1 METTSD
7 DLVILERAVGVFT
20 DKLNSVR
27 AYMVSYN
34 QERRENSVALAW
46 GVCQGMPWEPHIK
59 KLDLESQFAKRAL
72 RNVTKD
78 WDDAKTKE
86 NERLAKK

>member
-27 AYMVSYN
+27 AYMVSY
-34 QERRENSVALAW
+34 
-46 GVCQGMPWEPHIK
+46 GMPWEPHMK

>member
-1 METTSD
+1 LNIIRKEKNKEKNMETTSD

-46 GVCQGMPWEPHIK
+46 
-59 KLDLESQFAKRAL
+59 R
-72 RNVTKD
+72 
-78 WDDAKTKE
+78 
-86 NERLAKK
+86 